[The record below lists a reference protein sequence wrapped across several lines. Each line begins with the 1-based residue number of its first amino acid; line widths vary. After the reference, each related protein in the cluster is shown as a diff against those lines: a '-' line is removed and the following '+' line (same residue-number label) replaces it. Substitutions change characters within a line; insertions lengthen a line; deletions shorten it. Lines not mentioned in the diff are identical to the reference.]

1 MISSKGIKKDEISK
15 ESSEPRVNVK
25 DDYQMVEL
33 GIRPPLLAERD
44 KSVWTKTAKEKK
56 LLKKL
61 RHGSNN
67 CHFGTVPIKPIPVR
81 DKLIVYLK
89 KNNVFPK
96 TTYSTECRQHEI
108 GEILMKYFYT
118 AKSGISHNLVMKYEF
133 NGKSYLPNE
142 RPYWK

>member
-15 ESSEPRVNVK
+15 EPSESRVNVRN
-25 DDYQMVEL
+25 DYQMVEL

-61 RHGSNN
+61 KRGHNN
-67 CHFGTVPIKPIPVR
+67 CHFETTPIKPIPVY
-81 DKLIVYLK
+81 DKLIIYLK

-96 TTYSTECRQHEI
+96 TTYSTKCWQHEI
-108 GEILMKYFYT
+108 PEILMKYFYT
-118 AKSGISHNLVMKYEF
+118 SKSGISHNLVMKYEF
-133 NGKSYLPNE
+133 NGKSYSPKVL
-142 RPYWK
+142 PYWK